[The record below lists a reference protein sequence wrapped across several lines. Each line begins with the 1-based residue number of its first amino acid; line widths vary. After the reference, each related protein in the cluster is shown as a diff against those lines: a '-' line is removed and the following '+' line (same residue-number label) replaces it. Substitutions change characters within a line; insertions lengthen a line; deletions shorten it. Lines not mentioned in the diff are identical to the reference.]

1 MPYARNLRSLSE
13 ANDHEY
19 DPSVVRRRRHES
31 MAILDRLD
39 VSASRL
45 LVLFKFGRDESVR
58 LLSQMLEIA
67 WEKEK
72 YSSKFCPRAN

>member
-13 ANDHEY
+13 AIDHEY

-45 LVLFKFGRDESVR
+45 LVRFKFGKDASVR

-67 WEKEK
+67 WGERKIQFK
-72 YSSKFCPRAN
+72 TLPSAN